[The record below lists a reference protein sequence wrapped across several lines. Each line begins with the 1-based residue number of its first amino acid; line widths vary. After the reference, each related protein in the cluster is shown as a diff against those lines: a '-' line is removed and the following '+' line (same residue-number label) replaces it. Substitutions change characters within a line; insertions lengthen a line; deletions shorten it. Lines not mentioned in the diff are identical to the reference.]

1 MKIALAH
8 FRVGFTD
15 GVSLEME
22 KWKKALEQLGHEVIY
37 ISGEAH
43 LVDAFIIDALSI
55 QTQMHKKLFHY
66 CYESLDE
73 MDEIS
78 LNRLILNQAS
88 VIESE
93 LLKIVDQEDIDLL
106 IPNNIFSLGLHIP
119 AAIAFMRVIKE
130 KKIKVINH
138 HHDFYW
144 ERSRYDHPTTKD
156 VETYLHTLFPYK
168 DVNIDHVVINK
179 IGQQALL
186 DKKGVK
192 SRVVPNVFDFDQTGF
207 EIDAY
212 NRDLNDQLNIN
223 KQDIVFLQA
232 TRIEDRKAIELAID
246 VVNQVSKDVSQYVG
260 MKNYR
265 GTMITE
271 QTNIHLLMPGL
282 NELKDDKM
290 NVLQRKIDQS
300 NANIHMINHLIS
312 AKRHQSNNQKYYAL
326 WDMYAIADMITY
338 PSILEGW
345 GNQFLEGL
353 CAKKPMVIYEYPVYK
368 TDIKAFNFDV
378 VSLGDEHQK
387 ADDGL
392 IRVNQ
397 SVIKRASK
405 ELLDVFTSKEKYE
418 KMVNGNYQI
427 GRQFLSIKH
436 LENLLNIIIN
446 NKL

>member
-22 KWKKALEQLGHEVIY
+22 KWKKALEQLGHDVIY

-55 QTQMHKKLFHY
+55 QTEMHKKLFHY

-78 LNRLILNQAS
+78 LNKLILNQAS
-88 VIESE
+88 IIESE
-93 LLKIVDQEDIDLL
+93 LLKIVNQEDIDLL

-156 VETYLHTLFPYK
+156 VKTYLSTLFPYK
-168 DVNIDHVVINK
+168 DENIDHVVINK

-186 DKKGVK
+186 DKKGVE
-192 SRVVPNVFDFDQTGF
+192 SRVVPNVFDFDQHGF

-212 NRDLNDQLNIN
+212 NRDLYDQLKIN
-223 KQDIVFLQA
+223 KEDIVFLQA

-246 VVNQVSKDVSQYVG
+246 VVNQVSKNVG
-260 MKNYR
+260 KYIGKNNYR
-265 GTMITE
+265 GTMITKE
-271 QTNIHLLMPGL
+271 TKIHLLMPGL
-282 NELKDDKM
+282 NELKADKM
-290 NVLQRKIDQS
+290 NVLKRKIDQS
-300 NANIHMINHLIS
+300 NAEIHMINHLIS

-368 TDIKAFNFDV
+368 TDIKGFDFDV
-378 VSLGDEHQK
+378 VSLGDEYHR
-387 ADDGL
+387 ADNGL
-392 IRVNQ
+392 VTVDQ
-397 SVIKRASK
+397 SLIKQASK
-405 ELLDVFTSKEKYE
+405 DLLDVFTSNEKYE
-418 KMVNGNYQI
+418 QMVNRNYQI
-427 GRQFLSIKH
+427 GRQFLSTKH
-436 LENLLNIIIN
+436 LENLLDIIIN